1 MIIQKVRSL
10 AKRRSML
17 LLISVVMLLIGIW
30 NITSGARSAQRQ
42 PKRIIVDTDVDTDD
56 VFALFYLLKQDKNE
70 FDLQAITL
78 NTNGWSDSGH
88 AINHVYD
95 ILFMMGRDDIPVG
108 VGGEGSILSNG
119 TLLPNV
125 GGYFPI
131 IDQRMSTSGECRYR
145 QAIPVGRTGRQDINT
160 NYGLRKGFL
169 PQGGRHYVPLQQPTS
184 QEVMIAAISAG
195 PITVFLLGAHTNF
208 ALFLMSNSHLKKNV
222 EHIFVMGGAIRSSG
236 SLFPQDTNPY
246 AEFNIFSDPL
256 AAYLVLHSGI
266 PVTVIPLDATNTLPL
281 SENFFK
287 EFEGR
292 RDTYEAEYCFRSL
305 KLIRD
310 SWPNNNFHEDYCM
323 WDSFM
328 VGIALS
334 MMRNS
339 QNPDGEN
346 EFADMELMN
355 ITVVTSNE
363 PYGLSDGSN
372 PINNGHLIP
381 ILHVENK
388 SLHSGH
394 VQTGMQDPFCLD
406 SGKGRCQ
413 DGYTKE
419 VTGSEAVLARIAT
432 RAKPNR
438 NISSSLDKEF
448 YRSFLDVINQPQQT
462 GRFNISTQFP
472 YYKEVIFRPNF
483 TTKSGGQPVVF
494 DMDMSAGDFL
504 ALLYLLKLPRELI
517 NLKGILVSSTGW
529 ATSATIDVIYDVLHM
544 MGRDDIAVGLG
555 NVFAVGQAYP
565 FFKAIGDCKYS
576 KAIPHG
582 SGGFLDSDTL
592 YGLARELPRGP
603 RRYTAEKSVTF
614 GDIRD
619 TDHPEFR
626 QPSAL
631 DVWKSVVE
639 SLDGESKVTVVTNG
653 PLTNLAEIIQSK
665 NASSV
670 IQEVYIVGGNIGNAN
685 EKGNLFTVPWNE
697 YSEFNMYRDPLAAKA
712 VLESDLNITLITLTM
727 QRAVS
732 NFSKILNNLQSG
744 NVTIPEA
751 RFAWNLLS
759 RLCKLQQEHH
769 SYLHMDTFSGEIL
782 GAVILAGNQELKPT
796 FDLKSIK
803 ILAEG
808 DETKIGQI
816 VIDEEKGKTVKI
828 LENVNPEAY
837 FNHFAEV
844 LKDHR
849 QSAFIGSFQEQE
861 RIWNTPPNTEQ
872 SSPKLTNN

>member
-256 AAYLVLHSGI
+256 AAYL
-266 PVTVIPLDATNTLPL
+266 
-281 SENFFK
+281 
-287 EFEGR
+287 
-292 RDTYEAEYCFRSL
+292 
-305 KLIRD
+305 
-310 SWPNNNFHEDYCM
+310 DYCM

-727 QRAVS
+727 QRA
-732 NFSKILNNLQSG
+732 
-744 NVTIPEA
+744 
-751 RFAWNLLS
+751 
-759 RLCKLQQEHH
+759 QEHH